1 MFMPRVEVGG
11 VCIVHMGS
19 ANFIEA
25 ELERLGCNVLF
36 MCVPGWKNTPGY
48 PSRCLAVLRPEVV
61 IPFHFDDFT
70 SPIPKS
76 RPVRVLPTADLKGF
90 MEEVRRHAPG
100 TVVLVPDPHE
110 VMRF

>member
-1 MFMPRVEVGG
+1 
-11 VCIVHMGS
+11 MGS
-19 ANFIEA
+19 ADFIEA

-48 PSRCLAVLRPEVV
+48 RRGCLAVLRPEVV
-61 IPFHFDDFT
+61 IPFHFNDFT

-90 MEEVRRHAPG
+90 MEEVGGARRGPWSWCP
-100 TVVLVPDPHE
+100 TPT
-110 VMRF
+110 RS